1 MPPSADAML
10 KIPLAARAPALLALL
25 AVATGCRAQNP
36 TGEGR
41 ANTPAPSTLT
51 RQADSA
57 EAPALGRPAA
67 RLDAAGYHDG
77 EPSADGTGRRYM
89 GREIARVMSH
99 RGAAWLE
106 RDDRALEER
115 PDILVRALD
124 LAPDA
129 TVADL
134 GAGTGYF
141 TFRLAA
147 EVPQGRVYA
156 VDIQPEMLAIVEARA
171 ETEGVGNVEPVL
183 GTERDPNLPAGQVDV
198 SLLVDSYHE
207 FAYPREM
214 LAAVYRATRPGGR
227 LVLVEYRAEDPNVPI
242 RRLHKMTEGQARR
255 EAEAAGFR
263 FVENLD
269 VLPQQHLLVF
279 ERER

>member
-1 MPPSADAML
+1 M
-10 KIPLAARAPALLALL
+10 RALVVLALFL
-25 AVATGCRAQNP
+25 VGPGCRSQAP
-36 TGEGR
+36 TGERGGNAASPLAPR
-41 ANTPAPSTLT
+41 AAVADTPALA
-51 RQADSA
+51 RQAG
-57 EAPALGRPAA
+57 PALRAE
-67 RLDAAGYHDG
+67 GYEDG

-115 PDILVRALD
+115 PDILLRALD

-129 TVADL
+129 VVADL

-141 TFRLAA
+141 TFRLAD
-147 EVPQGRVYA
+147 EVPEGRVYA

-171 ETEGVGNVEPVL
+171 ETEDVGNVEAVL
-183 GTERDPNLPAGQVDV
+183 GTESDPNLPAETVDV

-242 RRLHKMTEGQARR
+242 RRLHKMTESQARR

-279 ERER
+279 ERAE

>member
-1 MPPSADAML
+1 M
-10 KIPLAARAPALLALL
+10 RAPLLLALL
-25 AVATGCRAQNP
+25 ALATGCRAQNTP
-36 TGEGR
+36 ASEATS
-41 ANTPAPSTLT
+41 TPAPLT
-51 RQADSA
+51 RQAQRADTPAFARPSA
-57 EAPALGRPAA
+57 SMSAASAAA
-67 RLDAAGYHDG
+67 RYEDG
-77 EPSADGTGRRYM
+77 PGTSDGTGRRYM
-89 GREIARVMSH
+89 GREVARVMSH

-115 PDILVRALD
+115 PDILLRALD

-129 TVADL
+129 VVADL

-156 VDIQPEMLAIVEARA
+156 VDIQREMLAIVEARA
-171 ETEGVGNVEPVL
+171 DQEGVSNVEPVL
-183 GTERDPNLPAGQVDV
+183 GTESDPNLPDGAVDV

-227 LVLVEYRAEDPNVPI
+227 IVLVEYRAEDPNVPI
-242 RRLHKMTEGQARR
+242 RELHKMTEGQARR
-255 EAEAAGFR
+255 EVEAAGFR
-263 FVENLD
+263 FVENRD
-269 VLPQQHLLVF
+269 DLPQQHFLVF
-279 ERER
+279 ERPPGDGASRP

>member
-1 MPPSADAML
+1 M
-10 KIPLAARAPALLALL
+10 RAPLLLALL
-25 AVATGCRAQNP
+25 ALATGCRAQNTP
-36 TGEGR
+36 ASEATS
-41 ANTPAPSTLT
+41 TPAPLT
-51 RQADSA
+51 RQAQRADTPAFARPSA
-57 EAPALGRPAA
+57 SMSAASAAA
-67 RLDAAGYHDG
+67 RYEDG
-77 EPSADGTGRRYM
+77 PGTADGTGRRYM
-89 GREIARVMSH
+89 GREVARVMSH

-115 PDILVRALD
+115 PDILLRALD

-129 TVADL
+129 VVADL

-156 VDIQPEMLAIVEARA
+156 VDIQREMLAIVEARA
-171 ETEGVGNVEPVL
+171 DQEGVSNVEPVL
-183 GTERDPNLPAGQVDV
+183 GTESDPNLPDGAVDV

-227 LVLVEYRAEDPNVPI
+227 IVLVEYRAEDPNVPI
-242 RRLHKMTEGQARR
+242 RELHKMTEGQARR
-255 EAEAAGFR
+255 EVEAAGFR
-263 FVENLD
+263 FVENRD
-269 VLPQQHLLVF
+269 DLPQQHFLVF
-279 ERER
+279 ERPPGVGASRP